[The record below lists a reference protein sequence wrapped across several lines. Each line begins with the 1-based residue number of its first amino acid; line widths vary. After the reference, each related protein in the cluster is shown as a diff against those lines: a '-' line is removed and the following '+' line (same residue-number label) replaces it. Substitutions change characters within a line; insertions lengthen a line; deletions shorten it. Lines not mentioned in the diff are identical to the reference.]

1 VQVFFFHIL
10 HTPNSRESQPNPQ
23 TLPDSILIARS
34 RPTDLTMENISYQSP
49 RETLSPATPSVIG
62 FVSIAVVATLGG
74 IGLFVA
80 AGWWFKFKRALQFAT
95 VVLPVNEYPSGSTE
109 RWSWTFGVRNSVST
123 AGSQAPLP
131 VNLDLPGRAH
141 RAPERRSVR
150 GTLLRLSPTASYPDD
165 RLVHVPDSLVSRG
178 ETSQQ
183 RRSRAIS
190 LQGIRVTR
198 DVSVH
203 IDHFAIEVQQGQDA
217 RDSVSTLPRY
227 STPPLD
233 TPPPVYQVEKDEI
246 EMDEFVS
253 NVKTHTR
260 RRSV

>member
-1 VQVFFFHIL
+1 
-10 HTPNSRESQPNPQ
+10 
-23 TLPDSILIARS
+23 
-34 RPTDLTMENISYQSP
+34 MENISYQSP
-49 RETLSPATPSVIG
+49 RETLSPATPRVTG

-80 AGWWFKFKRALQFAT
+80 AGWWFKFKRGLQFAT

-123 AGSQAPLP
+123 AGSRAPLP
-131 VNLDLPGRAH
+131 VNLNLPGRAY
-141 RAPERRSVR
+141 RAPERRSIG

-165 RLVHVPDSLVSRG
+165 RLVRVPDSLVSRG

-198 DVSVH
+198 DVIV
-203 IDHFAIEVQQGQDA
+203 DIEQFTVEVRQGQDA

-227 STPPLD
+227 STPP
-233 TPPPVYQVEKDEI
+233 PVYQVEKDEL

-253 NVKTHTR
+253 NKKNHTR